1 MKETVETSLHERM
14 LASFGLLLIVLL
26 GWACDQQ
33 TSKPLSY
40 RRRARRVL
48 AWLVIEF
55 ITAIGWAIDHVALVR
70 VSDDRRLFAVDPNTQ
85 GEARAG
91 SRSVDSI

>member
-1 MKETVETSLHERM
+1 MKGRIVKSSLLERM

-33 TSKPLSY
+33 TLTPHPY

-48 AWLVIEF
+48 ACLVIESV
-55 ITAIGWAIDHVALVR
+55 TAIGWAIDHLTLVR
-70 VSDDRRLFAVDPNTQ
+70 VSEDRRGFAVDPNMQ
-85 GEARAG
+85 EEAR
-91 SRSVDSI
+91 R